1 MPFFGCSKILGE
13 AGKQDKCFE
22 NSRSQIVFRTDILPK
37 IVVGSGAPNENIVQ
51 NHLHIAL
58 LNVF

>member
-1 MPFFGCSKILGE
+1 MCKLISVGRAFIR
-13 AGKQDKCFE
+13 QDALFE
-22 NSRSQIVFRTDILPK
+22 RGRLVRLWYQF
-37 IVVGSGAPNENIVQ
+37 SGAPYENIVQ